1 MQQTLLILDRDALVL
16 TRAWVLWEL
25 WTTLQTHR
33 GLAGC
38 VEVLGYGVQWSF
50 VLQVWEW
57 HSLLLVRQL

>member
-50 VLQVWEW
+50 VLQV
-57 HSLLLVRQL
+57 